1 MKIKLL
7 LFCLLLAVAGFAQ
20 PVNMAATGT
29 YTQDFNSLTQNTTA
43 TTWTNPTTLGGV
55 SWYAKRSGSASTIAA
70 NTGSNNAGGLYS
82 FGTASNTDRALG
94 SIGSN
99 NAVAGDFAY
108 GVILRN
114 TSGNSITNFS
124 VGYTGEQWRAE
135 NNGAQ
140 TITFWYKIGVS
151 VAAINDLQP
160 NNNSTWTEVTALQ
173 FTSPINNGSAG
184 NLNGNASANRTV
196 IAPVT
201 IPLLSI
207 ANNEFIMIKW
217 DDPNHQPGSDHA
229 LGIDD
234 VKVSW
239 TTVPTCT
246 GVTVTSVTPAS
257 GPAGTQVTINA
268 ASGLLGAS
276 ATFGSV
282 AAATV
287 SSTATTLVVTIP
299 ATATTG
305 NLIVTNAAACAGTPI
320 AYTVIKEDNSGCQGT
335 TTPTDLFISEIADAN
350 GGSMTYIEVFNN
362 TGEPKV
368 MSNYRMKFASNGND
382 YPTTNGTFSLGN
394 ATVPSGSAYVFSI
407 ARDLT
412 CSTPGA
418 DGSYADYNITDPTSP
433 SGVNLGAN
441 SDDHIGLFNAAGTV
455 LIDSWGIYQ
464 NGNWASSTIRAY
476 GPNGFGFRRK
486 NNVTLPNP
494 VYNNADWDVADFAGS
509 NCTNDFSDLDKFLV
523 LKNPPGVV
531 SNTPAAIVCTTRT
544 IDLSVTA
551 TEGFTGGAGLVY
563 QWFYAAPGSANWL
576 AATDGSLYAGAA
588 TSILHI
594 LNINTVIDYQYY
606 CKILEDGAT
615 CFRASTTYIIKDIPS
630 ATWNG
635 TWTPSAPTN
644 TMKAVIGASYNT
656 TTSGSI
662 DACKCQIN
670 SGVTVT
676 VTDAHYL
683 DVVMGIN
690 NGGTI
695 IRASGGSIGQ
705 SNDTGA
711 NTGTGIN
718 TLNRTT
724 SSYDR
729 FDSTYFSAP
738 VSNTTIGL
746 PFAGWRINDSYSF
759 NPANWSDLNND
770 NFDDNGDAWV
780 RLTAATQMIPGVG
793 YAVMAPTTGTFPTT
807 ANVQFTGTLNNGEI
821 KVPLLLSG
829 NAADAND
836 DYNFVGNPYPSKL
849 DVVKFIDANILPAN
863 NRISGTVYL
872 WTHKRPVAA
881 TVGPYQYNFSVA
893 DYAMRTKFA
902 GTSSGMGSP
911 APTQYLATEQGF
923 FVEAVNAGDLIFN
936 NSMRVHETTDNFYKS
951 QAGPESMSR
960 IWLNM
965 ESSLGFMSQLAV
977 GYADNSSLDVDPGY
991 DGLMFRAGNVLAFY
1005 STIGTDAYK
1014 IQARGNYDADD
1025 VIPLGYTY
1033 DATISGTFDIKMD
1046 EADGLFDA
1054 GNAAPVFLEDLDL
1067 HIIHDLRQGA
1077 YSFSTAPGTF
1087 DSRFVLRFTNTAL
1100 GNTNFD
1106 ALQKQVVVAQ
1116 KAQKVSIRSAVQPLQ
1131 EIVVYDL
1138 LGRTIYTS
1146 EKLNQNEFSTSDIA
1160 KAQQGLIL
1168 KIRLQDG
1175 STVTKKIFF

>member
-1 MKIKLL
+1 MKLRLL
-7 LFCLLLAVAGFAQ
+7 LIFTLFTYFSQAQ
-20 PVNMAATGT
+20 VIWTNPITGTNPGQVSPYITGQTVNPNITVGGIARSSGIQGNDGNDRYNANNWNTSPAIDLNDYFQFSITPNTGYQIDFESFVYTGQASGTGPANFFFRSNVDNYTTNIGSVNASGTTVILSAAAYQDRTVTTTFRFYGSRSGGNTGT
-29 YTQDFNSLTQNTTA
+29 YSINDFTFNAN
-43 TTWTNPTTLGGV
+43 V
-55 SWYAKRSGSASTIAA
+55 SPNCAS
-70 NTGSNNAGGLYS
+70 
-82 FGTASNTDRALG
+82 
-94 SIGSN
+94 
-99 NAVAGDFAY
+99 V
-108 GVILRN
+108 V
-114 TSGNSITNFS
+114 ITN
-124 VGYTGEQWRAE
+124 
-135 NNGAQ
+135 
-140 TITFWYKIGVS
+140 
-151 VAAINDLQP
+151 
-160 NNNSTWTEVTALQ
+160 
-173 FTSPINNGSAG
+173 
-184 NLNGNASANRTV
+184 
-196 IAPVT
+196 
-201 IPLLSI
+201 
-207 ANNEFIMIKW
+207 
-217 DDPNHQPGSDHA
+217 
-229 LGIDD
+229 
-234 VKVSW
+234 
-239 TTVPTCT
+239 
-246 GVTVTSVTPAS
+246 VTPAS
-257 GPAGTQVTINA
+257 GPIGTEVTITA
-268 ASGLLGAS
+268 ASGLLGAT
-276 ATFGSV
+276 ATFSGI
-282 AAATV
+282 AATV
-287 SSTATTLVVTIP
+287 VSSSATALVVNIPAGSTTGSLIVSNATACPSNPRPYSIIKDDKTNCQGTGRFTDVIISEIYDAQAGSSGLIELYNPTTSPINLATNDYRLARFADAGPSVVVKPLTGTIP
-299 ATATTG
+299 ALSTYLVDSDGTLTPC
-305 NLIVTNAAACAGTPI
+305 TNFVGSETLGVGYNENDRIELRKFGT
-320 AYTVIKEDNSGCQGT
+320 TVIDVVITPNEVGYTIKRLT
-335 TTPTDLFISEIADAN
+335 TVV
-350 GGSMTYIEVFNN
+350 G
-362 TGEPKV
+362 
-368 MSNYRMKFASNGND
+368 
-382 YPTTNGTFSLGN
+382 
-394 ATVPSGSAYVFSI
+394 PS
-407 ARDLT
+407 
-412 CSTPGA
+412 ST
-418 DGSYADYNITDPTSP
+418 
-433 SGVNLGAN
+433 
-441 SDDHIGLFNAAGTV
+441 FNAADWV
-455 LIDSWGIYQ
+455 FL
-464 NGNWASSTIRAY
+464 STE
-476 GPNGFGFRRK
+476 
-486 NNVTLPNP
+486 
-494 VYNNADWDVADFAGS
+494 D
-509 NCTNDFSDLDKFLV
+509 CSDL
-523 LKNPPGVV
+523 KNF
-531 SNTPAAIVCTTRT
+531 AAIPILAPTVTGQPSATISCTTKN
-544 IDLSVTA
+544 IVLSATG
-551 TEGFTGGAGLVY
+551 TEGFTGGNPLAY
-563 QWFYAAPGSANWL
+563 QWFMAVPGGAIWTEVANGTTYSG
-576 AATDGSLYAGAA
+576 AT
-588 TSILHI
+588 TPT
-594 LNINTVIDYQYY
+594 LNITGIETLYNYQYY
-606 CKILEDGAT
+606 CQIRENTDT
-615 CFRASTTYIIKDIPS
+615 CFSASNAYVIKDIPS

-780 RLTAATQMIPGVG
+780 RLTAATPMIPGVG

-893 DYAMRTKFA
+893 DYAMRTKLA

-991 DGLMFRAGNVLAFY
+991 DGLMFPAGNVLAFY

-1033 DATISGTFDIKMD
+1033 DATISGTFDIRMD

-1087 DSRFVLRFTNTAL
+1087 NNRFVLRFINTAL

>member
-1 MKIKLL
+1 L
-7 LFCLLLAVAGFAQ
+7 LFTVIGWSQ
-20 PVNMAATGT
+20 VNITTTGS
-29 YTQDFNSLTQNTTA
+29 YTQNFNTGL
-43 TTWTNPTTLGGV
+43 V
-55 SWYAKRSGSASTIAA
+55 SSGSGTFLNNSTIPNWFAKRSGTATSIAA
-70 NTGSNNAGGLYS
+70 NTGTTTTGNLYS
-82 FGTASNTDRALG
+82 FGTAAADRALG

-99 NAVAGDFAY
+99 NSAAGDFAY
-108 GVILRN
+108 GLLLRN
-114 TSGNSITNFS
+114 TSGITITTFS
-124 VGYTGEQWRAE
+124 VAYTGEQWRVE
-135 NNGAQ
+135 NNDAQ
-140 TITFWYKIGVS
+140 SVTFWYKIGSTIAS
-151 VAAINDLQP
+151 VNDLQP
-160 NNNSTWTEVTALQ
+160 NNNSSWTEVTALK
-173 FTSPINNGSAG
+173 FTSPKINLSGAALDG
-184 NLNGNASANRTV
+184 NLAANRTV
-196 IAPVT
+196 ISTVT
-201 IPLLSI
+201 FPSFGL
-207 ANNEFIMIKW
+207 ANNEYIMIKW

-229 LGIDD
+229 LAIDD
-234 VKVSW
+234 VTVSW
-239 TTVPTCT
+239 STVPPCT
-246 GVTVTSVTPAS
+246 GVSVTSVTPTS
-257 GPAGTQVTINA
+257 GPVGTEVTINA

-276 ATFGSV
+276 ATFGGI
-282 AAATV
+282 AANIV
-287 SSTATTLVVTIP
+287 SITDTKLVVTIP
-299 ATATTG
+299 ATAVTG
-305 NLIVTNAAACAGTPI
+305 NLIVSNAAACAGTPI
-320 AYTVIKEDNSGCQGT
+320 PYTVIKEDNSGCQT
-335 TTPTDLFISEIADAN
+335 STTPTDLFISEVADSN
-350 GGSMTYIEVFNN
+350 GGSMTYIEVYNY
-362 TGEPKV
+362 TGVTKSL
-368 MSNYRMKFASNGND
+368 SNYRMKFASNGGGYGANT
-382 YPTTNGTFSLGN
+382 YSLGS
-394 ATVPSGSAYVFSI
+394 ASIPDGAAYVFSI
-407 ARDLT
+407 SVDAI
-412 CSTPGA
+412 CSTPGG
-418 DGSYADYNITDPTSP
+418 DGSYADYNITSPQTP
-433 SGVNLGAN
+433 SGVNFGTN
-441 SDDHIGLFNAAGTV
+441 GDDHIGLFNAAGTT
-455 LIDSWGIYQ
+455 LIDSWGIFGNSNWVSGSPIGSLGG
-464 NGNWASSTIRAY
+464 NGAD
-476 GPNGFGFRRK
+476 FRRK
-486 NNVTLPNP
+486 NSVTVPNP
-494 VYNNADWDVADFAGS
+494 VYSNSDWDIVDFTGS
-509 NCTNDFSDLDKFLV
+509 SCVNDYSDLDSFKI
-523 LKNPPGVV
+523 LKNAPAVV
-531 SNTPAAIVCTTRT
+531 SNTPAAVICTTKT

-551 TEGFTGGAGLVY
+551 TEGHLGGAALAY
-563 QWFYAAPGSANWL
+563 QWYYNTPGNTAWTAVPTSAL
-576 AATDGSLYAGAA
+576 YSGETSAT
-588 TSILHI
+588 LHI
-594 LNINTVIDYQYY
+594 NTIDLVFDYQYY
-606 CKILEDGAT
+606 CRILESGAT
-615 CFRASTTYIIKDIPS
+615 CYTASNAYVIKDIPS

-644 TMKAVIGASYNT
+644 TMKAVIGANYNT

-780 RLTAATQMIPGVG
+780 RLTAATPMIPGVG

-923 FVEAVNAGDLIFN
+923 FVEAVNPGDLIFN

-991 DGLMFRAGNVLAFY
+991 DGLMFPAGNVLAFY

-1033 DATISGTFDIKMD
+1033 DATISGTFDIRMD
-1046 EADGLFDA
+1046 EADGFFDA

-1077 YSFSTAPGTF
+1077 YSFSTAPGIF
-1087 DSRFVLRFTNTAL
+1087 NNRFVLRFTNTAL

-1116 KAQKVSIRSAVQPLQ
+1116 KGQKVSIRSAVQPLQ

-1160 KAQQGLIL
+1160 KAQQGLIV

-1175 STVTKKIFF
+1175 STVTKKIFL

>member
-7 LFCLLLAVAGFAQ
+7 IFCLLFSVVGFAQ
-20 PVNMAATGT
+20 PVDMSTTAS
-29 YTQDFNSLTQNTTA
+29 YTQNFNSLTSNG
-43 TTWTNPTTLGGV
+43 TWTDDLTLP
-55 SWYAKRSGSASTIAA
+55 SWYAKKTQSGTLSYSI
-70 NTGSNNAGGLYS
+70 SNGVTTTGGLYS
-82 FGTASNTDRALG
+82 FSAPTAAASDKALG
-94 SIGSN
+94 TLVTATTGEFAIG
-99 NAVAGDFAY
+99 
-108 GVILRN
+108 LQLKN
-114 TSGNSITNFS
+114 TSGNAITNFS
-124 VGYTGEQWRAE
+124 VAYTGEQYRVE
-135 NNGAQ
+135 SSVAQ
-140 TITFWYKIGVS
+140 SLRFWYKVS
-151 VAAINDLQP
+151 TTPIADLQV
-160 NNNSTWTEVTALQ
+160 NNNSTWTEVVALK
-173 FTSPINNGSAG
+173 FTSPKFSSGGAG
-184 NLNGNASANRTV
+184 LDGNVAANRVV
-196 IAPVT
+196 IPSVT
-201 IPLLSI
+201 FPSLSI
-207 ANNEFIMIKW
+207 PNNSYIMIKW
-217 DDPNHQPGSDHA
+217 DDVNDPGSDHA
-229 LGIDD
+229 LAIDD
-234 VKVSW
+234 LTVNW
-239 TTVPTCT
+239 TTVPLCT
-246 GVTVTSVTPAS
+246 GAAITTVTPNS
-257 GPAGTQVTINA
+257 GPIGTEVTINA
-268 ASGLLGAS
+268 ASGLLGS
-276 ATFGSV
+276 TATFNGVV
-282 AAATV
+282 APTV
-287 SSTATTLVVTIP
+287 SSSATNLIVTIP
-299 ATATTG
+299 AGAETG
-305 NLIVTNAAACAGTPI
+305 NLIVTNAALCAGTPI
-320 AYTVIKEDNSGCQGT
+320 HYNIIKSTNSDCQGSSVQN
-335 TTPTDLFISEIADAN
+335 DLFISEVTDSNFGAL
-350 GGSMTYIEVFNN
+350 TYVELFNN
-362 TGEPKV
+362 TGVTKTLT
-368 MSNYRMKFASNGND
+368 NYKLKFAYNGNN
-382 YPTTNGTFSLGN
+382 YASANIYTFPTG
-394 ATVPSGSAYVFSI
+394 ATI
-407 ARDLT
+407 
-412 CSTPGA
+412 TPGA
-418 DGSYADYNITDPTSP
+418 TYVIAFTSNTNCNVPGGDGSYGNDVT
-433 SGVNLGAN
+433 N
-441 SDDHIGLFNAAGTV
+441 SIVGINFKTNENDHIGLWNAAETV
-455 LIDSWGIYQ
+455 LIDSWGIYNNDHWLVSSLGD
-464 NGNWASSTIRAY
+464 NGGS
-476 GPNGFGFRRK
+476 FKRK
-486 NNVTLPNP
+486 NTATTIPNP
-494 VYNNADWDVADFAGS
+494 VYNNSDWNIVDFAS
-509 NCTNDFSDLDKFLV
+509 NVCANNDYSDIRFYTI
-523 LKNPPGVV
+523 LKSEP
-531 SNTPAAIVCTTRT
+531 IVNSHPTATISCTTKN
-544 IDLSVTA
+544 IVLSVTG
-551 TEGFTGGAGLVY
+551 TEGFTGGNPLAY
-563 QWFYAAPGSANWL
+563 QWFMAVPGGAIWTEVANSTTYSG
-576 AATDGSLYAGAA
+576 AT
-588 TSILHI
+588 TPT
-594 LNINTVIDYQYY
+594 LNITGIETLYNYQYY
-606 CKILEDGAT
+606 CQIRENTDT
-615 CFRASTTYIIKDIPS
+615 CFSASNAYVIKDIPS

-644 TMKAVIGASYNT
+644 TMKAVIGANYNT

-662 DACKCQIN
+662 DACKCQID

-683 DVVMGIN
+683 DVVMGIK

-893 DYAMRTKFA
+893 DYAMRTKLA

-991 DGLMFRAGNVLAFY
+991 DGLMFPAGNVLAFY

-1033 DATISGTFDIKMD
+1033 DATISGTFDIRMD

-1087 DSRFVLRFTNTAL
+1087 DNRFVLRFTNTAL
-1100 GNTNFD
+1100 GNTNFE

-1160 KAQQGLIL
+1160 KAQQGLIV

-1175 STVTKKIFF
+1175 STVTKKIFL